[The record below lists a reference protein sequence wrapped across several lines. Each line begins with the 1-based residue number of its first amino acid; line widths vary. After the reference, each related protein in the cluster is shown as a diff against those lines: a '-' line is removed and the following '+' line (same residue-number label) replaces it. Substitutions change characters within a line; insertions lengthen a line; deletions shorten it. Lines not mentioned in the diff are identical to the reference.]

1 MGKYF
6 TVFKTSFKQ
15 ETKTIVNSLIAV
27 ASFAVIIFIFFELWS
42 YIYGGEGGGSLING
56 YDLNMMIWY
65 MIMAEIL
72 MYAQNSVTIT
82 RTFGND
88 IKSGKV
94 AYGLNKPYNYFT
106 YQVSNQTGVF
116 VYKLLFL
123 IPTGIILGLILLG
136 PIKNFS
142 ALYILPILAGLLLAT
157 FLTCLIFGVIGL
169 LCFWIEEATP
179 FTWIVAKFVMIFGL
193 FFPPEFFPAWLQP
206 FINYSPI
213 FSMISGPSELLANFS
228 WELFGKLMIS
238 QISYIVVFYL
248 LGLLIFKIGAKK
260 VNVNGG

>member
-136 PIKNFS
+136 LFGTLYLADLGRSVARNLLDLPYLWCHWTVMLLDRRSHSVYMDCGKIRNDLRVVLS
-142 ALYILPILAGLLLAT
+142 AGILPCLVAT
-157 FLTCLIFGVIGL
+157 VY
-169 LCFWIEEATP
+169 
-179 FTWIVAKFVMIFGL
+179 K
-193 FFPPEFFPAWLQP
+193 LQP
-206 FINYSPI
+206 NI
-213 FSMISGPSELLANFS
+213 FNDFRSERTARKLFLGTFRQTYDLANIIYRRILS
-228 WELFGKLMIS
+228 ARLAHI
-238 QISYIVVFYL
+238 
-248 LGLLIFKIGAKK
+248 
-260 VNVNGG
+260 